1 MTMLNWHL
9 IERKNMESKIP
20 VDTNVL
26 LDYFLTREP
35 FFDDAKQIIEKCAEG
50 KINACIAAHSVS
62 NMFFILRKTYDVKER
77 RELLLSLFEIFDVE
91 GIDSEKLMKGLKNE
105 TFSDFED
112 CLQMECA
119 ESFCAQYIVTRNTAD
134 YVTSKIPAV
143 TPTEYL
149 ESER

>member
-1 MTMLNWHL
+1 
-9 IERKNMESKIP
+9 
-20 VDTNVL
+20 
-26 LDYFLTREP
+26 
-35 FFDDAKQIIEKCAEG
+35 
-50 KINACIAAHSVS
+50 
-62 NMFFILRKTYDVKER
+62 MFFILRKTYDVKER

-105 TFSDFED
+105 TFSDLED

-119 ESFCAQYIVTRNTAD
+119 KSFCAQYIVTRNTVD
-134 YVTSKIPAV
+134 YVTSNIPAV

>member
-1 MTMLNWHL
+1 
-9 IERKNMESKIP
+9 
-20 VDTNVL
+20 
-26 LDYFLTREP
+26 
-35 FFDDAKQIIEKCAEG
+35 
-50 KINACIAAHSVS
+50 
-62 NMFFILRKTYDVKER
+62 MFFILRKTYDVKER

-105 TFSDFED
+105 TFSDFEY

-134 YVTSKIPAV
+134 YVTSNIPAV

>member
-1 MTMLNWHL
+1 
-9 IERKNMESKIP
+9 
-20 VDTNVL
+20 
-26 LDYFLTREP
+26 
-35 FFDDAKQIIEKCAEG
+35 
-50 KINACIAAHSVS
+50 
-62 NMFFILRKTYDVKER
+62 MFFILRKTYDVKER

-105 TFSDFED
+105 TFSEFED

-134 YVTSKIPAV
+134 YVTSNIPAV

>member
-1 MTMLNWHL
+1 
-9 IERKNMESKIP
+9 
-20 VDTNVL
+20 
-26 LDYFLTREP
+26 
-35 FFDDAKQIIEKCAEG
+35 
-50 KINACIAAHSVS
+50 
-62 NMFFILRKTYDVKER
+62 
-77 RELLLSLFEIFDVE
+77 
-91 GIDSEKLMKGLKNE
+91 MKGLKSE

-149 ESER
+149 EMER

>member
-1 MTMLNWHL
+1 
-9 IERKNMESKIP
+9 
-20 VDTNVL
+20 
-26 LDYFLTREP
+26 
-35 FFDDAKQIIEKCAEG
+35 
-50 KINACIAAHSVS
+50 
-62 NMFFILRKTYDVKER
+62 MFFILRKTYDVKER

-91 GIDSEKLMKGLKNE
+91 GIDSEKLMKDLKNE

-112 CLQMECA
+112 CFQMECA

-134 YVTSKIPAV
+134 YVTSNIPAV